1 MVKLLTA
8 EEREKLR
15 DIFETVFDS
24 ELPDEEQANII
35 GYVEDGEIKACVT
48 AEVLFRT
55 DMWYVS
61 PRHRK
66 TTKGAKMIAE
76 MIRFLFRYVPTG
88 HSVIV
93 FADDDRKA
101 SLLTRLGFREIKGRT
116 FRLDR

>member
-1 MVKLLTA
+1 MVKLLSA
-8 EEREKLR
+8 DERESIR
-15 DIFETVFDS
+15 DIFETTFDS
-24 ELPDEEQANII
+24 ALPDEEQANII

-61 PRHRK
+61 PEHRK
-66 TTKGAKMIAE
+66 TTKGAKMIAA
-76 MIRFLFRYVPTG
+76 MIRFLFKYVPAG

-93 FADDDRKA
+93 IADNDRKA
-101 SLLTRLGFREIKGRT
+101 SLLTRLGFREIQGRT